1 MDKQGL
7 VVIGLILL
15 AWIGWQTQVRGPELK
30 RYQEEYAAWE
40 EGQRKKAEEEA
51 TRNGGAAP
59 VDSAGVAAADTNGSA
74 APPPGVEQVVS
85 THPHVD
91 GIAFETPE
99 HALTLTTSGA
109 AVETLTFKDVL
120 DTTYVINTREVPDHD
135 PARERQPLRILRPYG
150 VEGVRSFAVE
160 PLDPALAEFARGDWR
175 HEALEGGG
183 HRFSLLLPNG
193 VQLTKTFTPP
203 TQQPLVQ
210 GQVEGDRPRL
220 FHFDVSVEVKN
231 TRSEKVPFRYRL
243 LGPAGMVDDSGDT
256 RTAGVSAV
264 LAARPEPTA
273 KVEVETLMASEAEKV
288 DGPDLTLGSG
298 QAGAVTF
305 FGLTTKY
312 FAGVVIPQEAPVALA
327 AGGGLV
333 HSTGKLPAAA
343 QGVDTP
349 AHQALAWGEVAGADL
364 APGEVRTDRY
374 MVYVGPK
381 QKSVFEDEGPYHGYG
396 LEKLIDFG
404 WFEFMARILLAILG
418 VFHAIVGNWGV
429 AILLLTVLVRTLLL
443 PLSMWSQKN
452 MLRMQKLAPELN
464 KLKEKYTRKDG
475 TMTPEAQRQFS
486 MEQMELM
493 RKTGV
498 NPVGCLGPIFL
509 QFPVFIGLWNA
520 LNYSFDLRG
529 QPFAF
534 WIGDLSVPDVL
545 ARLPFSIPLLGTD
558 AFSILPLIMI
568 FTYWL
573 QQAMQPPATDPR
585 AAEQQKMMKMIIPFF
600 GLLLYTA
607 PSGLMLY
614 FITSS
619 FWSIV
624 EQKWVKKRIEA
635 AEGPIPGGVAAPMM

>member
-15 AWIGWQTQVRGPELK
+15 AWVGYQVFVRGPQLEK
-30 RYQEEYAAWE
+30 WRQEDIAWQEE
-40 EGQRKKAEEEA
+40 QRKRAEEEA
-51 TRNGGAAP
+51 ARNGGAAP
-59 VDSAGVAAADTNGSA
+59 VDSAGVASADTNGGA
-74 APPPGVEQVVS
+74 APVVVERP
-85 THPHVD
+85 TAHPHVAD
-91 GIAFETPE
+91 IAFETPE
-99 HALTLTTSGA
+99 HRLTLTSAGA
-109 AVETLTFKDVL
+109 AVETLTFKDIL
-120 DTTYVINTREVPDHD
+120 DTTYVITTKGLEGHD
-135 PARERQPLRILRPYG
+135 PDRKRAPLQIMHPYA
-150 VEGVRSFAVE
+150 VKGVRSFALE
-160 PLDPALAEFARGDWR
+160 PLDATLAEVARGDWAHR
-175 HEALEGGG
+175 ELPGGG
-183 HRFSLLLPNG
+183 HEFSLQLPNG
-193 VQLTKTFTPP
+193 ILLTKTYTPP
-203 TQQPLVQ
+203 QRRADDGASKDDERDLY
-210 GQVEGDRPRL
+210 
-220 FHFDVSVEVKN
+220 HFDVAVEVKN
-231 TRSEKVPFRYRL
+231 TSREPLEFRYRL

-256 RTAGVSAV
+256 RTAGVSAAIG
-264 LAARPEPTA
+264 LSPAPGE
-273 KVEVETLMASEAEKV
+273 KIDVETLAASSAEKV
-288 DGPDLTLGSG
+288 DGPDLNVAQG
-298 QAGAVTF
+298 QGQLTF

-312 FAGVVIPQEAPVALA
+312 FAGVVIPQQAPVESAHA
-327 AGGGLV
+327 SGLLQ
-333 HSTGKLPAAA
+333 STGKLPSEADKAPD
-343 QGVDTP
+343 GL
-349 AHQALAWGEVAGADL
+349 AHQALAWGQVAAKL
-364 APGEVRTDRY
+364 APGEARTDRY

-381 QKSVFEDEGPYHGYG
+381 QKSVFEEEGPYHGYG
-396 LEKLIDFG
+396 LERLIDFG

-429 AILLLTVLVRTLLL
+429 AILLLTVLVRSLLL

-529 QPFAF
+529 QPFGL
-534 WIGDLSVPDVL
+534 WITDLSVPEVL
-545 ARLPFSIPLLGTD
+545 ARLPFTIPLLGTD
-558 AFSILPLIMI
+558 ALSVLPLIMI

-573 QQAMQPPATDPR
+573 QQKMQPPATDPR
-585 AAEQQKMMKMIIPFF
+585 AAEQQKMMKIIIPFF

-635 AEGPIPGGVAAPMM
+635 AEGPMPGGVAAPMM